1 MPEFTVATRAS
12 ALARAQTGW
21 VRGHLSRL
29 LGAEVGEVLVTSEGD
44 VSDAALTSFG
54 GQGVFVARVRE
65 AVIEGRADAAVHSMK
80 DLPTAVDDRTV
91 VAAVPPREDTR
102 DFLVTTH
109 GGLDLLPPG
118 ASVGT
123 GSPRRVAY
131 LRRRRPDLK
140 VVAIRGNV
148 DTRVAR
154 VTDGDLDAVVVASAG
169 LRRLGATPPGV
180 PLEADEMLHAV
191 GQGALAVEMR
201 SDDPRLPA
209 VAALDDAGTRA
220 EVTAERALLAGL
232 RAGCSAPVA
241 AAATASGDDLTLQ
254 AAVLSLDGSQMY
266 ECTMTG
272 PLSDAEGVGR
282 RAAELLIG
290 QGAAQLLGDMR

>member
-12 ALARAQTGW
+12 SLARAQTGW

-91 VAAVPPREDTR
+91 IAAVPLREDTR

-109 GGLDLLPPG
+109 DGLDGLPHG

-131 LRRRRPDLK
+131 LRRCRPDLK

-180 PLEADEMLHAV
+180 PLEDDEMLHAV

-201 SDDPRLPA
+201 ADDPRLSA
-209 VAALDDAGTRA
+209 VAGLDDARTRA

-241 AAATASGDDLTLQ
+241 AAASAAGDHVELR

>member
-1 MPEFTVATRAS
+1 MPDFTVATRAS

-21 VRGHLSRL
+21 VRDRLADL
-29 LGAEVGEVLVTSEGD
+29 LGIEVAELLVTSEGD

-65 AVIEGRADAAVHSMK
+65 AVLDGRADVAVHSMK
-80 DLPTAVDDRTV
+80 DLPTLPHPGTAI
-91 VAAVPPREDTR
+91 AAVPTREDVR
-102 DFLVTTH
+102 DFLVTTR
-109 GGLDLLPPG
+109 GGLDDLPSG

-131 LRRRRPDLK
+131 LRRRRPDLR

-154 VTDGDLDAVVVASAG
+154 VKDGDLDAVVVATAG
-169 LRRLGATPPGV
+169 LIRLGLTPPGA
-180 PLEADEMLHAV
+180 PLAVDDMLPAV

-201 SDDPRLPA
+201 ADDARMPR
-209 VAALDDAGTRA
+209 VRGLDDAGTRA
-220 EVTAERALLAGL
+220 EVIAERALLAGL
-232 RAGCSAPVA
+232 RAGCSAPVG
-241 AAATASGDDLTLQ
+241 ATATATDDRLDLR

-266 ECTMTG
+266 ECTTNG

-282 RAAELLIG
+282 RAADLLIG
-290 QGAAQLLGDMR
+290 QGADQLLGEM

>member
-1 MPEFTVATRAS
+1 LAQVLGSEVPE
-12 ALARAQTGW
+12 L
-21 VRGHLSRL
+21 
-29 LGAEVGEVLVTSEGD
+29 LVTSEGD

-65 AVIEGRADAAVHSMK
+65 AVIDRRADAAVHSMK
-80 DLPTAVDDRTV
+80 DLPTAADERTV
-91 VAAVPPREDTR
+91 VAVVPVREDVR

-109 GGLDLLPPG
+109 GGLDQLPSG
-118 ASVGT
+118 AVVGT
-123 GSPRRVAY
+123 GSPRRVAF
-131 LRRRRPDLK
+131 LRRRRPDLR

-148 DTRVAR
+148 DTRVSR
-154 VTDGDLDAVVVASAG
+154 VTDGDLDAVVVAVRGSAPAG
-169 LRRLGATPPGV
+169 SHPAGCTCRDP
-180 PLEADEMLHAV
+180 DDMLPAV

-201 SDDPRLPA
+201 SDDPRLREI
-209 VAALDDAGTRA
+209 AALDDLATRA

-241 AAATASGDDLTLQ
+241 ASAHAQRDEVGLR

-272 PLSDAEGVGR
+272 PLSDAEGVGQ

-290 QGAAQLLGDMR
+290 QGAAQLLGEM

>member
-1 MPEFTVATRAS
+1 VREH
-12 ALARAQTGW
+12 LAR
-21 VRGHLSRL
+21 V
-29 LGAEVGEVLVTSEGD
+29 LGSEVGEVLVTSEGD

-65 AVIEGRADAAVHSMK
+65 AVIDHRADAAVHSMK
-80 DLPTAVDDRTV
+80 DLPTAADGRTV
-91 VAAVPPREDTR
+91 VAAVPVREDIR

-109 GGLDLLPPG
+109 DGLDDLPQG
-118 ASVGT
+118 AVVGT

-131 LRRRRPDLK
+131 LRRRRPDLQ
-140 VVAIRGNV
+140 VVGIRGNV

-154 VTDGDLDAVVVASAG
+154 VTDGDLDAVVVATAG
-169 LRRLGATPPGV
+169 LRRLGATPPGR
-180 PLEADEMLHAV
+180 PLDVDEMLPAV

-201 SDDPRLPA
+201 RDDPRLRE
-209 VAALDDAGTRA
+209 VAGLDHAATRA
-220 EVTAERALLAGL
+220 RVTAERALLAGL

-241 AAATASGDDLTLQ
+241 ASATVAGDQLDLR

-266 ECTMTG
+266 ECTTTG
-272 PLSDAEGVGR
+272 SLSDAEGVGR

>member
-1 MPEFTVATRAS
+1 MPDFTVATRAS

-21 VRGHLSRL
+21 FRARL
-29 LGAEVGEVLVTSEGD
+29 AQVLGSEVPELLVTSEGD

-65 AVIEGRADAAVHSMK
+65 AVIDRRADAAVHSMK
-80 DLPTAVDDRTV
+80 DLPTAADERTV
-91 VAAVPPREDTR
+91 VAVVPVREDVR

-109 GGLDLLPPG
+109 GGLDQLPSG
-118 ASVGT
+118 AVVGT
-123 GSPRRVAY
+123 GSPRRVAF
-131 LRRRRPDLK
+131 LRRRRPDLR

-148 DTRVAR
+148 DTRVSR
-154 VTDGDLDAVVVASAG
+154 VTDGDLDAVVVAAAG
-169 LRRLGATPPGV
+169 LRRLGLTPPGV
-180 PLEADEMLHAV
+180 PVDPDDMLPAV

-201 SDDPRLPA
+201 SDDPRLREI
-209 VAALDDAGTRA
+209 AALDDLATRA

-241 AAATASGDDLTLQ
+241 ASAHAQRDEVGLR

-272 PLSDAEGVGR
+272 PLSDAEGVGQ

-290 QGAAQLLGDMR
+290 QGAAQLLGEM